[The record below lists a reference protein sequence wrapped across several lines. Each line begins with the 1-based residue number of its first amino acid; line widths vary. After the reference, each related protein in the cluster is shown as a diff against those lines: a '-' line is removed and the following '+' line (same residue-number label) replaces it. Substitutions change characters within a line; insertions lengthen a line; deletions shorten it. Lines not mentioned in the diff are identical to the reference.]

1 MAGEHDRSPAGLV
14 PFWAHQLAEMLLGG
28 LLLVEGARTGE
39 HTAVLVGMGSLLLLL
54 ALMSDG
60 ALGAWPW
67 IGRRLHRVLDLVAAA
82 ALAVSPLV
90 LSLDAVLPVVIL
102 EVAALGH
109 ALAGAPH
116 QLDGPRPPLRPHPSG
131 RAPGRSPG
139 PRATP
144 RPHRALL
151 RRPHLRRPHPHRRSP
166 ASWGRWRARPATTA
180 PANSGARW
188 AASAGRREAPVGPQH
203 RPRQRT
209 RRPVPRRTRHRRP
222 TPAEAASVRL
232 LVAVGLVWTA
242 GVGGSVS

>member
-102 EVAALGH
+102 EVAALGMLWL
-109 ALAGAPH
+109 ALRTNWTVRARRSARTRSAAPPAAPPAPAPVPVPSSPVPSSPAPPLARKLGTVAGKARD
-116 QLDGPRPPLRPHPSG
+116 DGPRQLG
-131 RAPGRSPG
+131 RAVGR
-139 PRATP
+139 
-144 RPHRALL
+144 L
-151 RRPHLRRPHPHRRSP
+151 RRAARGSGGP
-166 ASWGRWRARPATTA
+166 AAPPPATDPPPGA
-180 PANSGARW
+180 PPDAPPPAD
-188 AASAGRREAPVGPQH
+188 AG
-203 RPRQRT
+203 
-209 RRPVPRRTRHRRP
+209 
-222 TPAEAASVRL
+222 
-232 LVAVGLVWTA
+232 
-242 GVGGSVS
+242 

>member
-102 EVAALGH
+102 EVAALGMLWL
-109 ALAGAPH
+109 ALRTNWTVRARRSARTRPATPPASPPAPAPVPTPGSPAPSSPAPPSPAPPLARKLGTVAGKARD
-116 QLDGPRPPLRPHPSG
+116 DGPRQLG
-131 RAPGRSPG
+131 RAVGRIRRAARGSGG
-139 PRATP
+139 PAAP
-144 RPHRALL
+144 P
-151 RRPHLRRPHPHRRSP
+151 
-166 ASWGRWRARPATTA
+166 PATDPPPGA
-180 PANSGARW
+180 PPDAPPPAD
-188 AASAGRREAPVGPQH
+188 AG
-203 RPRQRT
+203 
-209 RRPVPRRTRHRRP
+209 
-222 TPAEAASVRL
+222 
-232 LVAVGLVWTA
+232 
-242 GVGGSVS
+242 

>member
-82 ALAVSPLV
+82 VLAVSPLV

-139 PRATP
+139 PAPAPAPTP
-144 RPHRALL
+144 G
-151 RRPHLRRPHPHRRSP
+151 SP
-166 ASWGRWRARPATTA
+166 APSSPAPSSPAPPLARKLGTVAGKARDDGPRQLGRAVGRIRRASRGSGGPAAPPPATDPPPGA
-180 PANSGARW
+180 PPDAPPPAD
-188 AASAGRREAPVGPQH
+188 AG
-203 RPRQRT
+203 
-209 RRPVPRRTRHRRP
+209 
-222 TPAEAASVRL
+222 
-232 LVAVGLVWTA
+232 
-242 GVGGSVS
+242 

>member
-1 MAGEHDRSPAGLV
+1 MAGEHDRSSAGLV

-102 EVAALGH
+102 EVAAFGMLWLALRTNWAARARRSARTRPATPPVAASPATAPAPTPAPPSSPAPPLARKLGT
-109 ALAGAPH
+109 AMGKARD
-116 QLDGPRPPLRPHPSG
+116 DGPRQLG
-131 RAPGRSPG
+131 RAVGRIRRAARGSGG
-139 PRATP
+139 PAAP
-144 RPHRALL
+144 P
-151 RRPHLRRPHPHRRSP
+151 
-166 ASWGRWRARPATTA
+166 PATDPPPGA
-180 PANSGARW
+180 PPDAPPPAD
-188 AASAGRREAPVGPQH
+188 AG
-203 RPRQRT
+203 
-209 RRPVPRRTRHRRP
+209 
-222 TPAEAASVRL
+222 
-232 LVAVGLVWTA
+232 
-242 GVGGSVS
+242 

>member
-82 ALAVSPLV
+82 VLAVSPLV

-102 EVAALGH
+102 EVAALGMLWL
-109 ALAGAPH
+109 ALRTNWTVRARRSARTHPAAPPAAAPAPAPSSPAPSSPAPPLARKLGTVAGKARD
-116 QLDGPRPPLRPHPSG
+116 DGPRQLG
-131 RAPGRSPG
+131 RAVGRIRRGARGSGG
-139 PRATP
+139 PAAP
-144 RPHRALL
+144 P
-151 RRPHLRRPHPHRRSP
+151 
-166 ASWGRWRARPATTA
+166 PATDPPPGA
-180 PANSGARW
+180 PPDAPPPAD
-188 AASAGRREAPVGPQH
+188 AG
-203 RPRQRT
+203 
-209 RRPVPRRTRHRRP
+209 
-222 TPAEAASVRL
+222 
-232 LVAVGLVWTA
+232 
-242 GVGGSVS
+242 

>member
-39 HTAVLVGMGSLLLLL
+39 HTAVLVGLGSLLLLL

-102 EVAALGH
+102 EVAALGM
-109 ALAGAPH
+109 LWLG
-116 QLDGPRPPLRPHPSG
+116 LRTNWTV
-131 RAPGRSPG
+131 RA
-139 PRATP
+139 
-144 RPHRALL
+144 
-151 RRPHLRRPHPHRRSP
+151 RRS
-166 ASWGRWRARPATTA
+166 ARTRPATPPAAPPA
-180 PANSGARW
+180 PAPAPTPGSPAPSSP
-188 AASAGRREAPVGPQH
+188 AASSPAPPLARKLGTVAGKARDDA
-203 RPRQRT
+203 PRQLGR
-209 RRPVPRRTRHRRP
+209 
-222 TPAEAASVRL
+222 
-232 LVAVGLVWTA
+232 AVGRIRRAARAA
-242 GVGGSVS
+242 GGPAAPPPATDPPPDAPPDAPPPGDAG